1 MTGLTLVSPLAGW
14 CASLDDSP
22 DPVFSGR
29 ILGDGVSIDP
39 TSGDVFA
46 PCDATVSSVTKSG
59 HAVNLTAGNGAELL
73 IHVGIDTVKLDGEGF
88 EARVAAGDAVKTGE
102 LLLRFDLEKVARAAP
117 SLRSPVLLLDSPGLR
132 CIRIAGDGPVQPG
145 DALFR
150 VDPIPAATAGET
162 AEANE
167 APGTYTVERTLVV
180 GLPHGIHARPAA
192 LLAEAIKGMD
202 VRLELVNRHG
212 RSASVRSPVGLMA
225 IGVAH
230 RDRLKLVASGAD
242 AEAALS
248 AVVPLLEPLAA
259 ETASPAVAPLAAS
272 SMSNRGSMAPVP
284 SATAERPSPPPG
296 SVIPGRVAAGGLAI
310 GTALQFRVSPLPDDE
325 TVLPKQQERDR
336 FDNALIT
343 VSAYLDSLATGAE
356 PLGAGIARAHLAML
370 NDVELVSAT
379 RMGIDAGMSA
389 AAAWKTAVAD
399 MAEPLGAV
407 EDKRLSERVDDLQDV
422 ATRLLSAL
430 YGQSPAMV
438 PVMAQNTI
446 LVADNLLPSQLLE
459 LDASRLAGICLSAG
473 GTTSHAA
480 ILAASLGIP
489 MLVAA
494 GHEVLGIVDGAELLL
509 DAQFGELHLRP
520 SRQAAADFSHR
531 IDAVERRNRA
541 ALAHAREA
549 CVTVDGVRIH
559 VHANLGSTED
569 VSPALAHGAEGCG
582 LLRTEFLFMHGTAAP
597 TVSEQQAAYQAIA
610 DGLDGRPLT
619 IRTLDAGSDKP
630 LNYVDHPPEENPAL
644 GIRGI
649 RLSIAEPALFE
660 RQLLALLQVRGPTQ
674 LKVML
679 PMVTS
684 VEEIERVRSMLD
696 GIAKAQAIEPD
707 IELGV
712 MLETPA
718 AALTVDVLAEQAAFF
733 SIGTNDLTQYTLAA
747 DRGEPRL
754 AASLDGLHPSVLRL
768 IQTASRAAGARDKPV
783 SVCGNT
789 AGDPLAAPILLGLGI
804 RELSMAPAVIAGQK
818 ALLREVSIDACERLA
833 ADALA
838 CRTADQVRKLARE
851 FLTRLRQEDNSR
863 EDRQAGRQTDA
874 RQDRQEDRQ

>member
-39 TSGDVFA
+39 TSGDVFS

-88 EARVAAGDAVKTGE
+88 EAKVAAGDVVKTGD
-102 LLLRFDLEKVARAAP
+102 LLLRFDLERVARAAP
-117 SLRSPVLLLDSPGLR
+117 SLRSPVLLLNSSGLR
-132 CIRIAGDGPVQPG
+132 CQRIAADGPIKPG
-145 DALFR
+145 DVLFR
-150 VDPIPAATAGET
+150 VEHD
-162 AEANE
+162 AEAPAGKTADSEN
-167 APGTYTVERTLVV
+167 APVGDVIERTLVV

-202 VRLELVNRHG
+202 VHLELINRHG
-212 RSASVRSPVGLMA
+212 RSASARSPVGLMA

-230 RDRLKLVASGAD
+230 RDTLTLLASGAD

-259 ETASPAVAPLAAS
+259 EAAAS
-272 SMSNRGSMAPVP
+272 D
-284 SATAERPSPPPG
+284 SAVSSSAAATTAVTPPSPPPG
-296 SVIPGRVAAGGLAI
+296 SEIAGQVAAGGLAI
-310 GTALQFRVSPLPDDE
+310 GTALQFRVPPLPDDE
-325 TVLPKQQERDR
+325 TVLPKQEERDR
-336 FDNALIT
+336 FETALNT
-343 VSAYLDSLATGAE
+343 VSDYLDSLAQGAE
-356 PLGAGIARAHLAML
+356 RLGADIARAHLAML

-379 RMGIDAGMSA
+379 RKGIDTGMSA
-389 AAAWKTAVAD
+389 AAAWKAAVAD
-399 MAEPLGAV
+399 MSGSLGAV
-407 EDKRLSERVDDLQDV
+407 EDKRLAERVDDLHDV
-422 ATRLLSAL
+422 GTRMLSAL
-430 YGQSPAMV
+430 YGRPPATV
-438 PVMAQNTI
+438 PVVPDNTI

-459 LDASRLAGICLSAG
+459 LDAAGLAGICLAAG
-473 GTTSHAA
+473 GTTSHVA
-480 ILAASLGIP
+480 ILAASQGIP
-489 MLVAA
+489 MLVAT
-494 GHEVLGIVDGAELLL
+494 GREVLGIVDGAELLL
-509 DAQFGELHLRP
+509 DAQFGELHVQP
-520 SRQAAADFSHR
+520 SPQATSDFSRR
-531 IDAVERRNRA
+531 IEAVERRNRA
-541 ALAHAREA
+541 ALAHAQEP
-549 CVTVDGVRIH
+549 CVTADGVRIH
-559 VHANLGSTED
+559 VYANLGSTEE
-569 VSPALAHGAEGCG
+569 VPKALAKGADGCG

-610 DGLDGRPLT
+610 DRLDGRPLT

-660 RQLLALLQVRGPTQ
+660 RQLLALLQVNNPTP

-684 VEEIERVRSMLD
+684 VEEIERVRSIIN
-696 GIAKAQAIEPD
+696 GIAKTRAIEPD

-712 MLETPA
+712 MIETPA

-733 SIGTNDLTQYTLAA
+733 SIGSNDLTQYTLAA
-747 DRGEPRL
+747 DRTEPRL
-754 AASLDGLHPSVLRL
+754 AASLDALHPAVLRL
-768 IQTASRAAGARDKPV
+768 IQTASRAASARGRPL

-818 ALLREVSIDACERLA
+818 ALLREVSIEACERLA

-838 CRTADQVRKLARE
+838 CRTADQVRRLARE
-851 FLTRLRQEDNSR
+851 FLIRLRREDNSQADR
-863 EDRQAGRQTDA
+863 QADDRQDRQAGHQ
-874 RQDRQEDRQ
+874 QDREEDKQ

>member
-1 MTGLTLVSPLAGW
+1 MTDLTLVSPLAGW

-39 TSGDVFA
+39 TSGDVFS

-88 EARVAAGDAVKTGE
+88 EAKVAAGDVVKTGD
-102 LLLRFDLEKVARAAP
+102 LLLRFDLERVARAAP
-117 SLRSPVLLLDSPGLR
+117 SLRSPVLLLNSPGVR
-132 CIRIAGDGPVQPG
+132 CQRIAADGPIKPG

-150 VDPIPAATAGET
+150 VEHD
-162 AEANE
+162 AEAPAGKTADSEN
-167 APGTYTVERTLVV
+167 AQVGDVIERTLVV

-202 VRLELVNRHG
+202 VHLELINRHG
-212 RSASVRSPVGLMA
+212 RSASARSPVGLMA

-230 RDRLKLVASGAD
+230 RDTLTLLASGAD

-259 ETASPAVAPLAAS
+259 EAGIAVPDSSTPSPTFVT
-272 SMSNRGSMAPVP
+272 
-284 SATAERPSPPPG
+284 TAEKPPSPPPG
-296 SVIPGRVAAGGLAI
+296 SAIAGQVAAGGLAI
-310 GTALQFRVSPLPDDE
+310 GTALQFRVPSLPDDE
-325 TVLPKQQERDR
+325 TVLPKQEERDR
-336 FDNALIT
+336 FETALNT
-343 VSAYLDSLATGAE
+343 VSDYLDSLAQGAE
-356 PLGAGIARAHLAML
+356 RLGADIARAHLAML

-379 RMGIDAGMSA
+379 RKGIDTGMSA
-389 AAAWKTAVAD
+389 AAAWKAAVAD
-399 MAEPLGAV
+399 MSGSLGAV
-407 EDKRLSERVDDLQDV
+407 EDKRLAERVDDLHDV
-422 ATRLLSAL
+422 GTRMLSAL
-430 YGQSPAMV
+430 YGRPPATV
-438 PVMAQNTI
+438 PVVPDNTI

-459 LDASRLAGICLSAG
+459 LDAAGLAGICLAAG
-473 GTTSHAA
+473 GTTSHVA
-480 ILAASLGIP
+480 ILAASQGIP
-489 MLVAA
+489 MLVAT
-494 GHEVLGIVDGAELLL
+494 GRQVLGIVDGAELLL
-509 DAQFGELHLRP
+509 DAQFGELHVQP
-520 SRQAAADFSHR
+520 SPQATSDFSRR
-531 IDAVERRNRA
+531 IEAVERRNRA
-541 ALAHAREA
+541 ALAHAQEP
-549 CVTVDGVRIH
+549 CVTADGVRIH
-559 VHANLGSTED
+559 VYANLGSTEE
-569 VSPALAHGAEGCG
+569 VPKALAKGAEGCG

-610 DGLDGRPLT
+610 DRLDGRPLT

-649 RLSIAEPALFE
+649 RLSIVEPALFE
-660 RQLLALLQVRGPTQ
+660 RQLLALLQVNNPTP

-684 VEEIERVRSMLD
+684 VEEIERVRSIIN
-696 GIAKAQAIEPD
+696 GIAKTRAIEPD

-712 MLETPA
+712 MIETPA

-818 ALLREVSIDACERLA
+818 ALLREVSIEACERLA

-838 CRTADQVRKLARE
+838 CRTADQVRRLARE
-851 FLTRLRQEDNSR
+851 FLTRLRREDNSQQDRR
-863 EDRQAGRQTDA
+863 EDDRQDRQAGD
-874 RQDRQEDRQ
+874 RQDREENKQ